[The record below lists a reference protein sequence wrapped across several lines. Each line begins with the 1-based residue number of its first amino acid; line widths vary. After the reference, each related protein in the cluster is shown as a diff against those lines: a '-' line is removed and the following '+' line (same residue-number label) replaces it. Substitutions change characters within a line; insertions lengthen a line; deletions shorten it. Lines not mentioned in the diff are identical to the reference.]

1 MIAIILKKCLEKRYP
16 KYYVNIFDKNN
27 FKLLIFFRINMEE
40 LIYKVAII
48 GEIAVGKTTALAR
61 FVSGRFVSDTRSTIG
76 VDFSLKHLVFNLD
89 DTNDVQTEITL
100 QIWDIAGESR
110 FRELL
115 PYYVTGIKGIILTFD
130 STSMKTLDSLH
141 DWITVIGK
149 HLNLDNMPLIL
160 ISTKHD
166 LDSNIDHDAVKTFC
180 DKYVISDYFQTSS
193 VSGKN
198 IETVFRNLSELIL
211 NPPDIKREL
220 G

>member
-1 MIAIILKKCLEKRYP
+1 
-16 KYYVNIFDKNN
+16 
-27 FKLLIFFRINMEE
+27 MEE
-40 LIYKVAII
+40 RIFKVAII

-76 VDFSLKHLVFNLD
+76 VDFSLKHLIFNLD
-89 DTNDVQTEITL
+89 DSNNIETEITL

-141 DWITVIGK
+141 DWITVINK
-149 HLNLDNMPLIL
+149 HLELDNMPLIL

-166 LDSNIDHDAVKTFC
+166 LESNVDKEAVKKFC
-180 DKYVISDYFQTSS
+180 DQYQIFDYFQTSS
-193 VSGKN
+193 VTGKN
-198 IETVFRNLSELIL
+198 VEAVFRKLSDLIL
-211 NPPDIKREL
+211 NPPEINRKMA
-220 G
+220 